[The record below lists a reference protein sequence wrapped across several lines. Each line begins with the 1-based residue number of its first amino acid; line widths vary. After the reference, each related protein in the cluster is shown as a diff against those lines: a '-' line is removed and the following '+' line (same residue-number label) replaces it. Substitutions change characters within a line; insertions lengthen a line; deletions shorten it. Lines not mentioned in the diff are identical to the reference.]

1 MVVSHAL
8 STIVKTNW
16 IVDSGATS
24 HMCNDESLFS
34 EIKPLLKSQAVQV
47 GDGHSVEAKGEGTV
61 ELKITLST
69 GVSCCK
75 LSNVL
80 YVPDLSYNLLSVS
93 KAAKSGKVIEFHG
106 NGCNIIN
113 KNSKI
118 IAAATKIGD
127 LYFLNCINDDTAY
140 TVQNN
145 KFDSRSKM
153 VTLWHR
159 RFGHLGENNLKNLLK
174 NNLVTG
180 LDFDIHDNLD
190 FCEPCV
196 QGKQHKT
203 AFPKSE
209 AKRATKLLELI
220 HTDVCGKIEEKSLSG
235 KEYFLSFI
243 DDKSRY
249 TWIYNLKKKS
259 EVFEK
264 FLEWKN
270 LVERYV

>member
-1 MVVSHAL
+1 MLKNNDDYQYAGHRNFEKQRYTEKANNLIENRSSRHSKVNDHEGSDVDSDCGLVVVSHAL

-34 EIKPLLKSQAVQV
+34 KIKHLLNPQAVQV
-47 GDGHSVEAKGEGTV
+47 GDGHSVEAKSEGTV
-61 ELKITLST
+61 ELKITLSS

-93 KAAKSGKVIEFHG
+93 KAAKSGKVIEFHAD
-106 NGCNIIN
+106 GCNIIN

-145 KFDSRSKM
+145 KFDSRCKM
-153 VTLWHR
+153 VTL
-159 RFGHLGENNLKNLLK
+159 
-174 NNLVTG
+174 
-180 LDFDIHDNLD
+180 
-190 FCEPCV
+190 
-196 QGKQHKT
+196 
-203 AFPKSE
+203 
-209 AKRATKLLELI
+209 
-220 HTDVCGKIEEKSLSG
+220 
-235 KEYFLSFI
+235 
-243 DDKSRY
+243 
-249 TWIYNLKKKS
+249 
-259 EVFEK
+259 
-264 FLEWKN
+264 
-270 LVERYV
+270 